1 MDALKPS
8 AEKMKNYPILFS
20 SLLFL
25 AVTGCGKPLIDGLSA
40 SMSDER
46 ILEVLKVDPT
56 KRHSKETIGKD
67 GTSTIYIDG
76 VQEIRIT
83 RSIVSGVI
91 VMRMEPA
98 KDRKTWN
105 LGTP

>member
-1 MDALKPS
+1 
-8 AEKMKNYPILFS
+8 MKSCQILIS

-25 AVTGCGKPLIDGLSA
+25 AITGCGKPLIDGLSA

-46 ILEVLKVDPT
+46 ILEILKVDPT
-56 KRHSKETIGKD
+56 KRHSKEIFGKD
-67 GTSTIYIDG
+67 GTSMIYIDG
-76 VQEIRIT
+76 VQEIWIT

-91 VMRMEPA
+91 VMREEPA
-98 KDRKTWN
+98 NDRKTWE